1 MDRRRRINMR
11 GMRKK
16 ERRAASSRKKI
27 DLPTVVSSGAS
38 PTSASA
44 SAQLTCT
51 KTPNR
56 LKLADSA

>member
-1 MDRRRRINMR
+1 MDRRRELYRR

-16 ERRAASSRKKI
+16 ERRAASSRKI

-44 SAQLTCT
+44 SAQLTCS